1 MNSKTGSDSR
11 ALAREARVEE
21 HRGLENLVIFASK
34 KFSFW
39 QNLSF
44 VPKSTAS
51 YKPGWNSGIL
61 RTRAFWRYIDRMATH
76 TFRNKSNNKAESFF
90 SLNFNVYTD
99 VTWITEKELE
109 REIKKPKRDK
119 EEKH

>member
-11 ALAREARVEE
+11 ALARETRVEE

-51 YKPGWNSGIL
+51 YKPG
-61 RTRAFWRYIDRMATH
+61 
-76 TFRNKSNNKAESFF
+76 
-90 SLNFNVYTD
+90 
-99 VTWITEKELE
+99 
-109 REIKKPKRDK
+109 
-119 EEKH
+119 

>member
-1 MNSKTGSDSR
+1 MKSCSIKDEEAEMNSKTESDSR

-51 YKPGWNSGIL
+51 YKPG
-61 RTRAFWRYIDRMATH
+61 
-76 TFRNKSNNKAESFF
+76 
-90 SLNFNVYTD
+90 
-99 VTWITEKELE
+99 
-109 REIKKPKRDK
+109 
-119 EEKH
+119 

>member
-11 ALAREARVEE
+11 ALARETRVEE

-34 KFSFW
+34 KFSFL

-51 YKPGWNSGIL
+51 
-61 RTRAFWRYIDRMATH
+61 
-76 TFRNKSNNKAESFF
+76 
-90 SLNFNVYTD
+90 
-99 VTWITEKELE
+99 
-109 REIKKPKRDK
+109 
-119 EEKH
+119 